1 MLPGPCHD
9 AAEDRAV
16 LECVRETLL
25 RDGLYRDPDLTLE
38 RIARRSLVPARRV
51 SGAINRSSGDS
62 VSRYVNRLRLDE
74 VRRCLL
80 ETDDGITEIMLAAG
94 FRTKSNFNRAFREVE
109 GCSPSEW
116 RATRRGDV
124 RHAS

>member
-1 MLPGPCHD
+1 ML
-9 AAEDRAV
+9 ER
-16 LECVRETLL
+16 VRETLH

-38 RIARRSLVPARRV
+38 RLARRSLVPARRV

-74 VRRCLL
+74 VRRRLVD
-80 ETDDGITEIMLAAG
+80 TDDGITDIMLAAG
-94 FRTKSNFNRAFREVE
+94 FRTKSNFNRTFREAE

-116 RATRRGDV
+116 RAAHRGDV
-124 RHAS
+124 GSAS